1 MIELDRTLVLTLLI
15 ALFGGIVAAT
25 AGFGFSLVAA
35 PPLLLLYEPVQVTA
49 MLLILALAT
58 RWMLLTDTWHTTH
71 VRTIGAMLPSA
82 WLGIGIGILIVR
94 AVDPDYIKLLAS
106 LVVIVAALLLM
117 RGWRP
122 ERAHDPAAGPVAG
135 LLSGIL
141 SPTTG
146 MDGTPVVFLLSSRD
160 YSIAAFRSTITVY
173 YYLIIPVT
181 ILALVQQGLLGR
193 DDFVRSFVVVPP
205 VVIGTMIG
213 QRLVRR
219 MSVERFRSIVFG
231 LLLVSGLVGAVAAL
245 MSLR

>member
-1 MIELDRTLVLTLLI
+1 MELDRTLVLTLMI

-58 RWMLLTDTWHTTH
+58 RWMLLTDTWRTTN
-71 VRTIGAMLPSA
+71 VRTIGAMLPTA

-94 AVDPDYIKLLAS
+94 TVDPDYIKLLAS

-122 ERAHDPAAGPVAG
+122 AHAHAPAAGPFVG
-135 LLSGIL
+135 LLSGLL

-160 YSIAAFRSTITVY
+160 YGIASFRSTITVY
-173 YYLIIPVT
+173 YYLIIPVS

-193 DDFVRSFVVVPP
+193 EDMLRSLAVVPP

-219 MSVERFRSIVFG
+219 LSVERFRSIVYV

-245 MSLR
+245 MSLG

>member
-1 MIELDRTLVLTLLI
+1 MLLTLLI

-58 RWMLLTDTWHTTH
+58 RWMLLLDTWRSTNT
-71 VRTIGAMLPSA
+71 RTIGAMLPTA
-82 WLGIGIGILIVR
+82 WIGIGLGILIVR
-94 AVDPDYIKLLAS
+94 AVEPDYIKLLAS

-122 ERAHDPAAGPVAG
+122 KHADAPGAAPFAG

-160 YSIAAFRSTITVY
+160 YDISSFRSTITVY
-173 YYLIIPVT
+173 YYLLIPVT
-181 ILALVQQGLLGR
+181 ILALVQQGLLGWE
-193 DDFVRSFVVVPP
+193 DVWRSLAVVPP
-205 VVIGTMIG
+205 VVIGTFLG
-213 QRLVRR
+213 QRLVKRL
-219 MSVERFRSIVFG
+219 SIERFRSIVFG
-231 LLLVSGLVGAVAAL
+231 LLLVSGMVGAVAAIG
-245 MSLR
+245 SLR

>member
-1 MIELDRTLVLTLLI
+1 MEVDQRLLLTLLI
-15 ALFGGIVAAT
+15 ALVGGIVAAT

-58 RWMLLTDTWHTTH
+58 RWMLLTDTWRTTNP
-71 VRTIGAMLPSA
+71 RIIGAMLPAA
-82 WLGIGIGILIVR
+82 WLGIGIGIVIVR

-106 LVVIVAALLLM
+106 LVVIVAALLMM

-122 ERAHDPAAGPVAG
+122 RHAHAPAAAPFAG

-160 YSIAAFRSTITVY
+160 YSVAAFRSTITVY
-173 YYLIIPVT
+173 YYLLIPVS

-193 DDFVRSFVVVPP
+193 EDVLRSLAVVPP
-205 VVIGTMIG
+205 VVIGTLIG

-219 MSVERFRSIVFG
+219 LSVERFRSIVFS
-231 LLLVSGLVGAVAAL
+231 LLLVSGLVGATAAV
-245 MSLR
+245 MSLT

>member
-1 MIELDRTLVLTLLI
+1 MELDPRLALTLLI
-15 ALFGGIVAAT
+15 ALIGGIVAAT

-35 PPLLLLYEPVQVTA
+35 PPLLLLYEPAQVTA

-58 RWMLLTDTWHTTH
+58 RWMLLTDTWRTTNS
-71 VRTIGAMLPSA
+71 RTIGAMLPTA
-82 WLGIGIGILIVR
+82 WLGIAIGILIVR
-94 AVDPDYIKLLAS
+94 TVDPAYIKLLAS
-106 LVVIVAALLLM
+106 LVVVAAALLLM

-122 ERAHDPAAGPVAG
+122 RHAYAPAAAPVAG
-135 LLSGIL
+135 LLSGLL

-160 YSIAAFRSTITVY
+160 YSIASFRATITVY

-181 ILALVQQGLLGR
+181 ILALVQQGFLGR
-193 DDFVRSFVVVPP
+193 EDAARSLLVVAPVVV
-205 VVIGTMIG
+205 GTMIG

-219 MSVERFRSIVFG
+219 LSVERFRSIVVS
-231 LLLVSGLVGAVAAL
+231 LLLVSGLVGAISAM

>member
-1 MIELDRTLVLTLLI
+1 MIELDRTLALTLLI

>member
-1 MIELDRTLVLTLLI
+1 MDLDRTLVLTLLI
-15 ALFGGIVAAT
+15 ALYGGIVAAT

-58 RWMLLTDTWHTTH
+58 RWMLLTDTWRTTNT
-71 VRTIGAMLPSA
+71 RTIGAMLPAA
-82 WLGIGIGILIVR
+82 WVGIGIGILIVR

-106 LVVIVAALLLM
+106 LVVVAAALLLM

-122 ERAHDPAAGPVAG
+122 KHAHTPAAGPVAG

-160 YSIAAFRSTITVY
+160 YGIAAFRSTITVY
-173 YYLIIPVT
+173 YYLIIPVS

-193 DDFVRSFVVVPP
+193 EDFLRSLVVVPP

-219 MSVERFRSIVFG
+219 LSVERFRSIVFG
-231 LLLVSGLVGAVAAL
+231 LLLVSGLVGATAAVI
-245 MSLR
+245 SLR

>member
-1 MIELDRTLVLTLLI
+1 MLI

-58 RWMLLTDTWHTTH
+58 RWMLLLDTWRSTNT
-71 VRTIGAMLPSA
+71 RTIGAMLPTA
-82 WLGIGIGILIVR
+82 WIGIGRGILIGR
-94 AVDPDYIKLLAS
+94 AVEPDYIKLLAS

-122 ERAHDPAAGPVAG
+122 NHADAPGASPFAG

-160 YSIAAFRSTITVY
+160 YDISSFRSTITVY
-173 YYLIIPVT
+173 YYLLIPVT
-181 ILALVQQGLLGR
+181 ILALVQQGLLGWE
-193 DDFVRSFVVVPP
+193 DVWRSLAVVPP
-205 VVIGTMIG
+205 VVIGTFLG
-213 QRLVRR
+213 QRLVKRL
-219 MSVERFRSIVFG
+219 SIERFRSIVFG
-231 LLLVSGLVGAVAAL
+231 LLLVSGMVGAVAAIG
-245 MSLR
+245 SLR

>member
-1 MIELDRTLVLTLLI
+1 MELDRTLVLTLMI

-58 RWMLLTDTWHTTH
+58 RWMLLTDTWRTTN
-71 VRTIGAMLPSA
+71 VRTIGAMLPTA

-94 AVDPDYIKLLAS
+94 TVDPDYIKLLAS

-122 ERAHDPAAGPVAG
+122 AHAHAQAAGPFVG
-135 LLSGIL
+135 LLSGLL

-160 YSIAAFRSTITVY
+160 YGIASFRSTITVY
-173 YYLIIPVT
+173 YYLIIPVS

-193 DDFVRSFVVVPP
+193 EDMLRSLAVVPP

-219 MSVERFRSIVFG
+219 LSVERFRSIVYV

-245 MSLR
+245 MSLG

>member
-1 MIELDRTLVLTLLI
+1 MDVDRTLVLTLLI
-15 ALFGGIVAAT
+15 ALFGGVVAAT

-35 PPLLLLYEPVQVTA
+35 PPLLLMYEPVQVTA

-58 RWMLLTDTWHTTH
+58 RWMLLLDTWRSVN
-71 VRTIGAMLPSA
+71 VRTVGAMLPSA
-82 WLGIGIGILIVR
+82 LLGIGIGILIVR
-94 AVDPDYIKLLAS
+94 SVDPNYIKLLAS
-106 LVVIVAALLLM
+106 LVVIGAALLLM

-122 ERAHDPAAGPVAG
+122 KHAHSPAAGPVAG

-160 YSIAAFRSTITVY
+160 YGIAEFRSTITVY
-173 YYLIIPVT
+173 YYLLIPVT
-181 ILALVQQGLLGR
+181 ILALAQQGLLGR
-193 DDFVRSFVVVPP
+193 EDLLRSLVVVPP

-219 MSVERFRSIVFG
+219 LSVERFRSIVFG
-231 LLLVSGLVGAVAAL
+231 LLLVSGLIGAAAAI

>member
-1 MIELDRTLVLTLLI
+1 MELDWTLALTLLI

-35 PPLLLLYEPVQVTA
+35 PPLLLLYEPAQVTA

-58 RWMLLTDTWHTTH
+58 RWMLLTDTWRT
-71 VRTIGAMLPSA
+71 VNARTIGAMLPTA

-94 AVDPDYIKLLAS
+94 TVDPDYIKLLAS
-106 LVVIVAALLLM
+106 LVVIVASLLLM

-122 ERAHDPAAGPVAG
+122 RQAQAPAAGPFAG

-160 YSIAAFRSTITVY
+160 YGIAAFRSTITVY
-173 YYLIIPVT
+173 YYLIIPVS
-181 ILALVQQGLLGR
+181 ILALAQQGFLGR
-193 DDFVRSFVVVPP
+193 DDVLRSLAVVPP
-205 VVIGTMIG
+205 VVIGTMLG

-219 MSVERFRSIVFG
+219 LSVERFRSIVFA
-231 LLLVSGLVGAVAAL
+231 LLLVSGLVGATAAVV
-245 MSLR
+245 SLR

>member
-1 MIELDRTLVLTLLI
+1 MEVDQRLLLTLLI
-15 ALFGGIVAAT
+15 ALVGGIVAAT

-58 RWMLLTDTWHTTH
+58 RWMLLTDTWRTTNP
-71 VRTIGAMLPSA
+71 RIIGAMLPAA
-82 WLGIGIGILIVR
+82 WLGIGIGIVIVR

-106 LVVIVAALLLM
+106 LVVIVAALLMM

-122 ERAHDPAAGPVAG
+122 RHAHAPAAAPFAG

-160 YSIAAFRSTITVY
+160 YTVAAFRSTITVY
-173 YYLIIPVT
+173 YYLLIPVS

-193 DDFVRSFVVVPP
+193 EDVLRSLAVVPP
-205 VVIGTMIG
+205 VVIGTLIG

-219 MSVERFRSIVFG
+219 LSVERFRSIVFS
-231 LLLVSGLVGAVAAL
+231 LLLVSGLVGATAAV
-245 MSLR
+245 MSLT

>member
-1 MIELDRTLVLTLLI
+1 VIELDRTLVLTLLI

-58 RWMLLTDTWHTTH
+58 RWMLLTDTWQTTNL
-71 VRTIGAMLPSA
+71 RTFASMLPA
-82 WLGIGIGILIVR
+82 DRLGIGIGILIVR
-94 AVDPDYIKLLAS
+94 AVEPEYIKLLAS

-122 ERAHDPAAGPVAG
+122 KHAHDPAAGPVAG

-160 YSIAAFRSTITVY
+160 YSVSAFRSTSLCSISPLRSAAGSWPLSSSPCSGTC
-173 YYLIIPVT
+173 PCST
-181 ILALVQQGLLGR
+181 TSWRGLK
-193 DDFVRSFVVVPP
+193 
-205 VVIGTMIG
+205 
-213 QRLVRR
+213 
-219 MSVERFRSIVFG
+219 FRASAG
-231 LLLVSGLVGAVAAL
+231 SGC
-245 MSLR
+245 S

>member
-58 RWMLLTDTWHTTH
+58 RWMLLTDTWQTTNL
-71 VRTIGAMLPSA
+71 RTIGAMLPAA

-94 AVDPDYIKLLAS
+94 AVEPEYIKLLAS

-122 ERAHDPAAGPVAG
+122 KHAHDPAAGPVAG

-160 YSIAAFRSTITVY
+160 YSVSAFRSTITVY

-181 ILALVQQGLLGR
+181 IVALVQQGLLGR
-193 DDFVRSFVVVPP
+193 EDFVRSLAVVPP
-205 VVIGTMIG
+205 VVLGTMIG

-219 MSVERFRSIVFG
+219 LSVERFRTIVFG
-231 LLLVSGLVGAVAAL
+231 LLLVSGLVGATAAVV
-245 MSLR
+245 SLR